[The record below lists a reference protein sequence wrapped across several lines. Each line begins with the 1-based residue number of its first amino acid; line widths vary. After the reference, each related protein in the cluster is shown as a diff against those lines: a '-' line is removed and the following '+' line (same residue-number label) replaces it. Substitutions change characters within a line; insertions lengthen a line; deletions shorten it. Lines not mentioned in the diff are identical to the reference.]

1 MRQVHRI
8 TITDISIEKRAKAI
22 DIISAA
28 LVAQYHRN
36 VMVIQEGHSS
46 ESAIDLLPPNVS
58 VFVISGEKIII
69 EDPVVE
75 VAAPYEPMRENL
87 METSDFE
94 ELAARVVEESKRERP
109 YPLVREGETE
119 NV

>member
-1 MRQVHRI
+1 MRQIHKI

-58 VFVISGEKIII
+58 VFVICGEKAAASV
-69 EDPVVE
+69 VVE
-75 VAAPYEPMRENL
+75 PEAA
-87 METSDFE
+87 ETLVGDTERKPVEIEGDFVDLSDFTNKSD
-94 ELAARVVEESKRERP
+94 ES
-109 YPLVREGETE
+109 
-119 NV
+119 